1 MVRAVFTNEKRANRG
16 IRLKRHASAHC
27 HAEIACQIH
36 FMKHHTLFL
45 AIAALA
51 ATSCSLQLDSQYG
64 LRWDRRVL
72 APKDQTAHA
81 ESHSN
86 VAPSVQAEVI
96 PQRQIQT
103 SEGLTLAGPQ
113 GENYSLQYTT
123 PADFGATS
131 PSEHEELLIESAPV
145 PAAHENADR
154 DVVPTENTP
163 SAEPGTTSG
172 QIVGLIFLMFL
183 LFVTALIST
192 LFTFIAFAWWIPE
205 GDLGIFSGILP
216 LLITIASIVGF
227 VKLGKKV
234 EALKKKLRAEKANK
248 NS

>member
-1 MVRAVFTNEKRANRG
+1 MQKFT
-16 IRLKRHASAHC
+16 
-27 HAEIACQIH
+27 
-36 FMKHHTLFL
+36 TLL
-45 AIAALA
+45 AALA
-51 ATSCSLQLDSQYG
+51 LTTSCSLQLDSQYG

-72 APKDQTAHA
+72 APKDLTAHA
-81 ESHSN
+81 ESQSN
-86 VAPSVQAEVI
+86 VDPPIQAQVI
-96 PQRQIQT
+96 PQRQILT
-103 SEGLTLAGPQ
+103 SEGLTLARPQ
-113 GENYSLQYTT
+113 DENYSLQYNTQTELDAT
-123 PADFGATS
+123 PTS
-131 PSEHEELLIESAPV
+131 EQVEPLHESSPV

-163 SAEPGTTSG
+163 SADPGTTSG
-172 QIVGLIFLMFL
+172 QIVGLVFLMFL

-192 LFTFIAFAWWIPE
+192 LFTFIAFAWWIPY